1 MQLTEEREKWEEE
14 RQEKDKELVN
24 VRHHLEE
31 QRGKWEEEV
40 KALLEKQAVA
50 VEEETKR
57 LETSCKQEMNNLKEK
72 HQQEVGLL

>member
-1 MQLTEEREKWEEE
+1 MQLTEEREKWEDE

-40 KALLEKQAVA
+40 KVLLEKQAVA

-57 LETSCKQEMNNLKEK
+57 LETSYKQEMNNLKEK